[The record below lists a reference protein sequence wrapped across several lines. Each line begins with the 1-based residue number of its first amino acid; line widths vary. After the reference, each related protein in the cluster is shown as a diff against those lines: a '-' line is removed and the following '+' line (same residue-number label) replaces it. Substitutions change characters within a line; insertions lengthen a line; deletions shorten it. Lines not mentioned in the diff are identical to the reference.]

1 MNRIKG
7 SAIWQTNKNDVQTH
21 KSQRFSGELGFNYE
35 PDEHHSFGLRY
46 MPETGIGNADRNS
59 SGKTVTRRNDE
70 ETDRINFT
78 TAEQITYRLGSR
90 GKRLLRRRTGQME
103 Y

>member
-1 MNRIKG
+1 MN
-7 SAIWQTNKNDVQTH
+7 VQTH

-59 SGKTVTRRNDE
+59 SVEPSPDVTM
-70 ETDRINFT
+70 
-78 TAEQITYRLGSR
+78 
-90 GKRLLRRRTGQME
+90 KKPTG
-103 Y
+103 

>member
-35 PDEHHSFGLRY
+35 PDEHHFSVCAICPK
-46 MPETGIGNADRNS
+46 PE
-59 SGKTVTRRNDE
+59 
-70 ETDRINFT
+70 
-78 TAEQITYRLGSR
+78 
-90 GKRLLRRRTGQME
+90 
-103 Y
+103 

>member
-46 MPETGIGNADRNS
+46 MPETGIGLS
-59 SGKTVTRRNDE
+59 LIHICS
-70 ETDRINFT
+70 F
-78 TAEQITYRLGSR
+78 RLGY
-90 GKRLLRRRTGQME
+90 L
-103 Y
+103 